1 MIFID
6 PKLWQVASKKPA
18 GDYVVGDIV
27 QLREN
32 LVPVDYIVV
41 HQGLP
46 SSMYDASCDG
56 TWLLR
61 KDIAENRA
69 WDSGNSDVLE
79 SSDIHSYLNNTWIN
93 RYDTDIRNAI
103 KQVKIPYRQNGG
115 SGGTDRTGANGLSCK
130 IFLLSG
136 KEVGWDSSDNRYLPN
151 DGAKL
156 SYFLDGTGSS
166 ANQKRVATLNGRATY
181 WWLRSPHALSTG
193 VVWGVGSSGG
203 YGSWSADDSRGVRPA
218 LVLPSDFRI

>member
-18 GDYVVGDIV
+18 GDYVVDDIV

-69 WDSGNSDVLE
+69 WDRGNSNVLE
-79 SSDIHSYLNNTWIN
+79 TSDIQAYLNGDWMN
-93 RYDTDIRNAI
+93 RYDLDVAQAI
-103 KQVKIPYRQNGG
+103 KQVKIPYCVGGG
-115 SGGTDRTGANGLSCK
+115 SATVNSGANGLSCK
-130 IFLLSG
+130 IFLLSS
-136 KEVGWDSSDNRYLPN
+136 KEVGWDSSENPNFPN

-166 ANQKRVATLNGRATY
+166 ANRKRVATLNGSAAY
-181 WWLRSPHALSTG
+181 WWLRSPQTGNTNLVWHVSTFG
-193 VVWGVGSSGG
+193 SYYVW
-203 YGSWSADDSRGVRPA
+203 YANDSYGVRPA

>member
-6 PKLWQVASKKPA
+6 PKLWAVASKKPA
-18 GDYVVGDIV
+18 GDYVVDDIV

-46 SSMYDASCDG
+46 GSMYDASCDG

-69 WDSGNSDVLE
+69 WDSGNSNVLE
-79 SSDIHSYLNNTWIN
+79 SSDIQSYLNGTWIN

-103 KQVKIPYRQNGG
+103 KQVRIPYRQNGG
-115 SGGTDRTGANGLSCK
+115 FSGTDRNGANGLQCR

-136 KEVGWDSSDNRYLPN
+136 REVGWDSSDVQYFPN

-156 SYFLDGTGSS
+156 DYFIDGDTSS
-166 ANQKRVATLNGRATY
+166 AYNKRIANLNGSAAN
-181 WWLRSPHALSTG
+181 WWLRSQNTG
-193 VVWGVGSSGG
+193 SPFYVWGVHSNGG
-203 YGSWSADDSRGVRPA
+203 YLYWNADSSYGVRPA
-218 LVLPSDFRI
+218 LILPSDFRI

>member
-6 PKLWQVASKKPA
+6 RKLWQVASGTPI
-18 GDYVVGDIV
+18 GNVDVGDII

-46 SSMYDASCDG
+46 GSMYDASCDG

-61 KDIAENRA
+61 KYIYENRQ
-69 WDSGNSDVLE
+69 WHSSNRNSYKA
-79 SSDIHSYLNNTWIN
+79 STIHSYLNGTFLNLF
-93 RYDTDIRNAI
+93 DADIREVI
-103 KQVKIPYRQNGG
+103 KQVKIPYVNGNG
-115 SGGTDRTGANGLSCK
+115 NSAVASGANGLSCK

-136 KEVGWDSSDNRYLPN
+136 YEVGFRQSDSQYFPI

-156 SYFLDGTGSS
+156 SYFEAGTGSS
-166 ANQKRVATLNGRATY
+166 ALNKRIAKLNGSATI
-181 WWLRSPHALSTG
+181 WWLRSPVTG
-193 VVWGVGSSGG
+193 NTVYAWYVNSSGNYYSNNSTFS
-203 YGSWSADDSRGVRPA
+203 YGIRPA
-218 LVLPSDFRI
+218 FVLPSDFRI